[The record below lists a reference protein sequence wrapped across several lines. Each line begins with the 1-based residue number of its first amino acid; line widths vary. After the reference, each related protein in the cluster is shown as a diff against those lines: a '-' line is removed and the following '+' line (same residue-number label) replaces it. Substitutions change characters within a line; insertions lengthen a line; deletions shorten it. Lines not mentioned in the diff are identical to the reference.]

1 MSDFSI
7 IGNRTA
13 MIDAAAKTT
22 GAGKY
27 TDDLSVPGMLVGKIL
42 HSPYPHARIRRI
54 DTSRAEKCEGVVA
67 VVVGQDAPNPYGILP
82 VGHDE
87 YALAL
92 DKVRYVGD
100 NVACVVAVSESIA
113 ETALELIDVE
123 YEVLPAY
130 FDPEESMKAVTDLIH
145 DSKPGN
151 LEKDYHHVFGDPD
164 QGFAGADQIAEARF
178 IANEVT
184 HAAMEPHST
193 LASFEIDP
201 HTGKPGR
208 LTVWSSTQVPY
219 YLQHKLSL
227 VLEMPMAQIR
237 VIKPLVGGG
246 FGGKSEVIP
255 LEIIAAIAARKA
267 QAAVKITYTREEVFW
282 AHRGRPRTII
292 DLKTGVKKDGRIT
305 AVKARVVQDGGAY
318 CSYGVVTILYSGAL
332 LGALY
337 DIPNIQYDGYR
348 VLTNKPACGAMRGH
362 GTVNVRFAF
371 ESQLDE
377 LALAIGMDPA
387 EIRQR
392 NLLQPPCI
400 TVNGLRVQS
409 YGLPECIEKTV
420 DRSGWKQRKGKLPRG
435 RGLGIA
441 CSHYVSGA
449 ANSIIRSDMPHSTVN
464 IKIDRDGGVVVYTGA
479 SEIGQGSDTMT
490 AQIAAEVLGCSLP
503 RVRVIAADTDLTPID
518 IGSYSSRVTFM
529 AGNATLRA
537 ASEVKR
543 LIAAAAAKKM
553 GCAAE
558 DLIFRNDQVLRKNA
572 AASVGELADKSVRTT
587 QDEASVSG
595 RVEGQIL
602 RGSLQQKRKEEGPKE
617 KMSFEEAVV
626 AAIDFHGG
634 LTGTGSY
641 APPQEARGGKH
652 KGAGVGPSPAYSYS
666 AQVAEVSVDEETG
679 EVVVHK
685 VWAAHDCGRALNPV
699 SVEGQIIGSVWMGMG
714 QALTEEMVWKDGML
728 MNPGLLEYRS
738 PSSVESPEVEPIIV
752 ESVDPEGPFGAKECS
767 EGSLAATIPAIAN
780 AIYDAVGVRLRESPF
795 TPERVLSALRAKR
808 NARALN
814 LTKVLTRLLRHAS
827 ANTADRCASKV
838 RARNATRSIHR
849 GEKCRPPRAV
859 PIEPYKVQTAPAQNC
874 RRRNRVSRG
883 TFDACRAWQLARAGS
898 NSHPNHCRRHRF
910 NSIDAAETIRAGAR
924 SRSARNRSAA
934 RHPAAARRRRRNRGP
949 HHAPRHRA
957 LRLSAPALCGPHR
970 SSGDRGIARTAEH
983 GHHRR

>member
-1 MSDFSI
+1 MTNDFSI
-7 IGNRTA
+7 IGKRIA
-13 MIDAAAKTT
+13 MVDAAGKTT
-22 GAGKY
+22 GTGKY
-27 TDDLSVPGMLVGKIL
+27 TDDLSLPGMLVGKIL
-42 HSPYPHARIRRI
+42 HSPYPHARIKHI
-54 DTSRAEKCEGVVA
+54 DTSRAEKLDDVVA
-67 VVVGQDAPNPYGILP
+67 IATGIDAPNTYGILP

-100 NVACVVAVSESIA
+100 NLACVAAIDEPTA
-113 ETALELIDVE
+113 EKALELIEVE

-130 FDPEESMKAVTDLIH
+130 FDPEESMKAESDLIH
-145 DSKPGN
+145 ENKPHN
-151 LEKDYHHVFGDPD
+151 IEKDYHHVFGDPEK
-164 QGFAGADQIAEARF
+164 GFADADQIAEARF
-178 IANEVT
+178 LANEVT

-193 LASFEIDP
+193 LAAFEIDP
-201 HTGKPGR
+201 QSGQPGR

-227 VLEMPMAQIR
+227 VLEMPMSQIR

-267 QAAVKITYTREEVFW
+267 KAPVKITYTREEVFW

-292 DLKTGVKKDGRIT
+292 DLKTGVRNDGRIT
-305 AVKARVVQDGGAY
+305 AVTARVVQDGGAY

-377 LALAIGMDPA
+377 LAAKLALDPA
-387 EIRQR
+387 EIRRR
-392 NLLQPPCI
+392 NLLQPPCV
-400 TVNGLRVQS
+400 TVNSLRVRS
-409 YGLPECIEKTV
+409 YGLPECIEKV
-420 DRSGWKQRKGKLPRG
+420 VERSGWNQRKGKLPRG

-490 AQIAAEVLGCSLP
+490 AQIAAETLGCSLS
-503 RVRVIAADTDLTPID
+503 RVKVIAADTDLTPID

-537 ASEVKR
+537 AQEVKKQ
-543 LIAAAAAKKM
+543 IASAAARKM
-553 GCAAE
+553 NCAPE
-558 DLIFRNDQVLRKNA
+558 DLVFRDDYVGRKDVAGQGPFDFRSEQVRP
-572 AASVGELADKSVRTT
+572 T
-587 QDEASVSG
+587 QAEASVSG

-602 RGSLQQKRKEEGPKE
+602 RGSLQQKRKDEGPKDL
-617 KMSFEEAVV
+617 MTFEEAVV
-626 AAIDFHGG
+626 AAIDFHGA

-641 APPQEARGGKH
+641 APPPEARGGKH
-652 KGAGVGPSPAYSYS
+652 KGGGVGPSPAYSYS
-666 AQVAEVSVDEETG
+666 AQVAEVSVDEDTG
-679 EVVVHK
+679 AVTIHK

-738 PSSVESPEVEPIIV
+738 PSAVESPEVEPIVV
-752 ESVDPEGPFGAKECS
+752 ESIDPEGPFGAKECS

-780 AIYDAVGVRLRESPF
+780 AIYDAVGVRLHECPF
-795 TPERVLSALRAKR
+795 TPERVLAAVRAKK
-808 NARALN
+808 NQKKLN
-814 LTKVLTRLLRHAS
+814 LTEEVDPTRPDRFREHGGLLWFKGKGPVRHRL
-827 ANTADRCASKV
+827 DP
-838 RARNATRSIHR
+838 AR
-849 GEKCRPPRAV
+849 KAV
-859 PIEPYKVQTAPAQNC
+859 PTPA
-874 RRRNRVSRG
+874 G
-883 TFDACRAWQLARAGS
+883 GED
-898 NSHPNHCRRHRF
+898 
-910 NSIDAAETIRAGAR
+910 
-924 SRSARNRSAA
+924 
-934 RHPAAARRRRRNRGP
+934 
-949 HHAPRHRA
+949 
-957 LRLSAPALCGPHR
+957 
-970 SSGDRGIARTAEH
+970 
-983 GHHRR
+983 

>member
-1 MSDFSI
+1 MTTFSI
-7 IGNRTA
+7 IGRPIA
-13 MIDAAAKTT
+13 MIDAAGKTT

-27 TDDLSVPGMLVGKIL
+27 TDDLTVPGMLIGKIL
-42 HSPYPHARIRRI
+42 HSPHPHARIKRI
-54 DTSRAEKCEGVVA
+54 DATRAEQLEGVIA
-67 VVVGQDAPNPYGILP
+67 VITGKDAPNPYGILP

-87 YALAL
+87 HALAL

-100 NVACVVAVSESIA
+100 NVACVAAIDEATA
-113 ETALELIDVE
+113 EKAIELIEVE
-123 YEVLPAY
+123 YEILPAY
-130 FDPEESMKAVTDLIH
+130 FDPEESMKAERDLIH
-145 DSKPGN
+145 DNKPHN
-151 LEKDYHHVFGDPD
+151 IEKDYHHTFGDPD
-164 QGFAGADQIAEARF
+164 QGFADADHIAEARF

-193 LASFEIDP
+193 LASFELDSQ
-201 HTGKPGR
+201 TGKLGR

-227 VLEMPMAQIR
+227 VLDMPMSQIR

-267 QAAVKITYTREEVFW
+267 KAPVKITYTREEVFW

-292 DLKTGVKKDGRIT
+292 DLKTGVTNDGRIT
-305 AVKARVVQDGGAY
+305 AVKARVVQDGGGY

-377 LALAIGMDPA
+377 LALKIKMDPA
-387 EIRQR
+387 EIRRR
-392 NLLQPPCI
+392 NLLQRPCV

-409 YGLPECIEKTV
+409 YGLPECIEKV
-420 DRSGWKQRKGKLPRG
+420 VERSGWRDRAGKLPRG

-490 AQIAAEVLGCSLP
+490 AQIAAEVLGCSLA
-503 RVRVIAADTDLTPID
+503 RVKIIAADTDLTPID

-537 ASEVKR
+537 AQEVKKQ
-543 LIAAAAAKKM
+543 IAAAASKKM
-553 GCAAE
+553 NCSPD
-558 DLIFRNDQVLRKNA
+558 DLVFANDLVSKK
-572 AASVGELADKSVRTT
+572 GRTT
-587 QDEASVSG
+587 TNDRGGTGVLARPVPAFSAGTLLSESPSVSG
-595 RVEGQIL
+595 RVENQIL
-602 RGSLQQKRKEEGPKE
+602 RGSLQQKRKDDATPRD
-617 KMSFEEAVV
+617 SLTFEEAVV
-626 AAIDFHGG
+626 TAIDFHGA

-641 APPQEARGGKH
+641 APPPEARGGKH

-666 AQVAEVSVDEETG
+666 AQVAEVSVDEDTG
-679 EVVVHK
+679 EVTVHK

-714 QALTEEMVWKDGML
+714 QALTEEMIWKDGLL

-752 ESVDPEGPFGAKECS
+752 ESIDPEGPFGAKECS

-780 AIYDAVGVRLRESPF
+780 AIYDAVGVRLHECPF
-795 TPERVLSALRAKR
+795 TPERVLAALRAKK
-808 NARALN
+808 NAKVLN
-814 LTKVLTRLLRHAS
+814 LTEGV
-827 ANTADRCASKV
+827 D
-838 RARNATRSIHR
+838 
-849 GEKCRPPRAV
+849 
-859 PIEPYKVQTAPAQNC
+859 PIA
-874 RRRNRVSRG
+874 
-883 TFDACRAWQLARAGS
+883 
-898 NSHPNHCRRHRF
+898 PNHFREH
-910 NSIDAAETIRAGAR
+910 G
-924 SRSARNRSAA
+924 
-934 RHPAAARRRRRNRGP
+934 G
-949 HHAPRHRA
+949 
-957 LRLSAPALCGPHR
+957 ALCFKGKGPNRHELDASRENQFGR
-970 SSGDRGIARTAEH
+970 SE
-983 GHHRR
+983 

>member
-1 MSDFSI
+1 MTDFSI
-7 IGNRTA
+7 IGKPVA
-13 MIDAAAKTT
+13 MVDAAGKTT

-27 TDDLSVPGMLVGKIL
+27 TDDLSVSGMLVGKIL
-42 HSPYPHARIRRI
+42 HSPYPHARITRI
-54 DTSRAEKCEGVVA
+54 DTSRAEALEGVIA
-67 VVVGQDAPNPYGILP
+67 IATGKDAPKTYGILP

-87 YALAL
+87 TALAV
-92 DKVRYVGD
+92 DKVRYIGD
-100 NVACVVAVSESIA
+100 NVACIAAVDEA
-113 ETALELIDVE
+113 TADRALRLIEVE

-130 FDPEESMKAVTDLIH
+130 FDPEESMKAETHLIH
-145 DSKPGN
+145 DGKAHN
-151 LEKDYHHVFGDPD
+151 LEKDYHHVFGDPEKA
-164 QGFAGADQIAEARF
+164 FAEADYVEEGRF

-201 HTGKPGR
+201 HTGKAGR

-227 VLEMPMAQIR
+227 VLEMPMSQIR

-255 LEIIAAIAARKA
+255 LEIIAAVTARKA
-267 QAAVKITYTREEVFW
+267 KAPVKITYTREEVFW
-282 AHRGRPRTII
+282 AHRGRPRTLI
-292 DLKTGVKKDGRIT
+292 DMKTGVMRDGRIT

-377 LALAIGMDPA
+377 LSTKLGMDPA
-387 EIRQR
+387 EIRRR
-392 NLLQPPCI
+392 NLLKPPCI
-400 TVNGLRVQS
+400 TINGLRVQS
-409 YGLPECIEKTV
+409 YGLPECIGQVVK
-420 DRSGWKQRKGKLPRG
+420 RSGWDERKGKLDRG

-490 AQIAAEVLGCSLP
+490 AQIAAEVLGCSLG

-537 ASEVKR
+537 AEEVRKQ
-543 LIAAAAAKKM
+543 IASAAARKM
-553 GCAAE
+553 NCATE
-558 DLIFRNDQVLRKNA
+558 DLVFREDAVYKKDH
-572 AASVGELADKSVRTT
+572 GTEITRTA
-587 QDEASVSG
+587 QDSAASVSG

-602 RGSLQQKRKEEGPKE
+602 RGSLQQKRKEEGPKDW
-617 KMSFEEAVV
+617 MTFEEAVV
-626 AAIDFHGG
+626 AAIDFHGA

-641 APPQEARGGKH
+641 APPAEARGGKH
-652 KGAGVGPSPAYSYS
+652 KGGGVGPSPAYSYS
-666 AQVAEVSVDEETG
+666 AQVAEVTVDEDTG
-679 EVVVHK
+679 EVTVHK

-699 SVEGQIIGSVWMGMG
+699 SVEGQIIGSVWMGLG
-714 QALTEEMVWKDGML
+714 QALQEEMIWKDGLL

-738 PSSVESPEVEPIIV
+738 PSAVESPDVEPIIV

-767 EGSLAATIPAIAN
+767 EGSLAATIPAISN
-780 AIYDAVGVRLRESPF
+780 AIYDAVGIRLHEAPF
-795 TPERVLSALRAKR
+795 TPERVLAALRAKR
-808 NARALN
+808 NAKAIN
-814 LTKVLTRLLRHAS
+814 MTEGI
-827 ANTADRCASKV
+827 D
-838 RARNATRSIHR
+838 
-849 GEKCRPPRAV
+849 P
-859 PIEPYKVQTAPAQNC
+859 TAPT
-874 RRRNRVSRG
+874 RFREHGGSLWFRG
-883 TFDACRAWQLARAGS
+883 KG
-898 NSHPNHCRRHRF
+898 P
-910 NSIDAAETIRAGAR
+910 E
-924 SRSARNRSAA
+924 
-934 RHPAAARRRRRNRGP
+934 RHPLDPSRREVVTE
-949 HHAPRHRA
+949 
-957 LRLSAPALCGPHR
+957 
-970 SSGDRGIARTAEH
+970 SGGDD
-983 GHHRR
+983 

>member
-1 MSDFSI
+1 MTNDFSI
-7 IGNRTA
+7 IGKPIA
-13 MIDAAAKTT
+13 MVDAAGKTT

-27 TDDLSVPGMLVGKIL
+27 TDDLSVPGMLVGRIL
-42 HSPYPHARIRRI
+42 HSPFPHARIKRI
-54 DTSRAEKCEGVVA
+54 DTSRAEALEGVIA
-67 VVVGQDAPNPYGILP
+67 VVIGKDAPNPYGILP

-87 YALAL
+87 HALAL

-100 NVACVVAVSESIA
+100 NVACVAAIDEAIA
-113 ETALELIDVE
+113 DQALELIDVE

-130 FDPEESMKAVTDLIH
+130 FDPEESMKAETSLIH
-145 DSKPGN
+145 DNKPNN
-151 LEKDYHHVFGDPD
+151 LEKDYHHAFGDPD
-164 QGFAGADQIAEARF
+164 KGFAEADHVAEARF

-193 LASFEIDP
+193 LAAFDIDSQ
-201 HTGKPGR
+201 TGKPGR

-227 VLEMPMAQIR
+227 VLDMPMAQIR

-255 LEIIAAIAARKA
+255 LEIIAAIAAR
-267 QAAVKITYTREEVFW
+267 AARAPVKITYTREEVFW

-292 DLKTGVKKDGRIT
+292 DLKTGVKNDGRIT

-377 LALAIGMDPA
+377 LAAKLKIDTA
-387 EIRQR
+387 EIRRR
-392 NLLQPPCI
+392 NLLKPPCV

-409 YGLPECIEKTV
+409 YGLPQCIEKV
-420 DRSGWKQRKGKLPRG
+420 VERSGWKQRAGKLQRG

-490 AQIAAEVLGCSLP
+490 AQIAAETLGCSLG
-503 RVRVIAADTDLTPID
+503 RVKIIAADTDLTPID

-537 ASEVKR
+537 AAEVKKQIA
-543 LIAAAAAKKM
+543 LAAARKM
-553 GCAAE
+553 ACAPE
-558 DLIFRNDQVLRKNA
+558 DLIFRDDRIFKNVD
-572 AASVGELADKSVRTT
+572 VGAGVSPV
-587 QDEASVSG
+587 QPSASVSG

-602 RGSLQQKRKEEGPKE
+602 RGSLQQKRKDEGPKDQ
-617 KMSFEEAVV
+617 MTFEEAVV
-626 AAIDFHGG
+626 AAIDFHGA

-641 APPQEARGGKH
+641 APPPEARGGKH
-652 KGAGVGPSPAYSYS
+652 KGGGVGPSPAYSYS

-679 EVVVHK
+679 EVTVHK

-728 MNPGLLEYRS
+728 MNPGMLEYRS
-738 PSSVESPEVEPIIV
+738 PSSVESPEIEPIIV
-752 ESVDPEGPFGAKECS
+752 ESIDPEGPFGAKECS
-767 EGSLAATIPAIAN
+767 EGSLAATIPAISN
-780 AIYDAVGVRLRESPF
+780 AIYDAVGIRLHECPF
-795 TPERVLSALRAKR
+795 TPERVLSALRAQKGEKKI
-808 NARALN
+808 N
-814 LTKVLTRLLRHAS
+814 LTEGIDPTDPARCREHGGSLWFRGKGPERHPL
-827 ANTADRCASKV
+827 DP
-838 RARNATRSIHR
+838 AR
-849 GEKCRPPRAV
+849 
-859 PIEPYKVQTAPAQNC
+859 
-874 RRRNRVSRG
+874 
-883 TFDACRAWQLARAGS
+883 RAGM
-898 NSHPNHCRRHRF
+898 
-910 NSIDAAETIRAGAR
+910 
-924 SRSARNRSAA
+924 
-934 RHPAAARRRRRNRGP
+934 
-949 HHAPRHRA
+949 
-957 LRLSAPALCGPHR
+957 
-970 SSGDRGIARTAEH
+970 TAEQVK
-983 GHHRR
+983 R

>member
-1 MSDFSI
+1 MSNQFSV
-7 IGNRTA
+7 IGRPMA
-13 MIDAAAKTT
+13 MVDAAGKTT
-22 GAGKY
+22 GASKY
-27 TDDLSVPGMLVGKIL
+27 TDDLSLPGMLVGKIL
-42 HSPYPHARIRRI
+42 HSPYPHARIKDI
-54 DTSRAEKCEGVVA
+54 DVGRAEKLDGVVA
-67 VVVGQDAPNPYGILP
+67 IATGKDAPNTYGILP

-87 YALAL
+87 HALAL

-100 NVACVVAVSESIA
+100 NVACVAAIDEATA
-113 ETALELIDVE
+113 EKAIELIDVQ
-123 YEVLPAY
+123 YELLPAY
-130 FDPEESMKAVTDLIH
+130 FDPEESMKAESNLIH
-145 DSKPGN
+145 ENKAHN
-151 LEKDYHHVFGDPD
+151 LEKDYHHAFGDPEK
-164 QGFAGADQIAEARF
+164 GFAEADYIAEGRYL
-178 IANEVT
+178 ANEVT

-193 LASFEIDP
+193 LAAFDLDP
-201 HTGKPGR
+201 HTGKLGR

-227 VLEMPMAQIR
+227 VLEMPMSQIR

-267 QAAVKITYTREEVFW
+267 LAPVKITYTREEVFW

-292 DLKTGVKKDGRIT
+292 DLKTGVKNDGRIV

-377 LALAIGMDPA
+377 IAAHLKLDPV
-387 EIRQR
+387 EIRSR
-392 NLLQPPCI
+392 NLLKPPCVTI
-400 TVNGLRVQS
+400 NGLRVRS
-409 YGLPECIEKTV
+409 YGLPECIDKVVE
-420 DRSGWKQRKGKLPRG
+420 RSRWKERHGKLG
-435 RGLGIA
+435 RGHGLGTA

-490 AQIAAEVLGCSLP
+490 AQITAEVLGCSLS
-503 RVRVIAADTDLTPID
+503 RVKVVAADTDLTPID

-537 ASEVKR
+537 AEEVRKQ
-543 LIAAAAAKKM
+543 IASAAARTMNCPPDELTFREDRISQRSFAGEGARAAH
-553 GCAAE
+553 
-558 DLIFRNDQVLRKNA
+558 LQ
-572 AASVGELADKSVRTT
+572 
-587 QDEASVSG
+587 ASVSG

-602 RGSLQQKRKEEGPKE
+602 RGSLQQKRAEEGPKDS
-617 KMSFEEAVV
+617 MTFEEAVV
-626 AAIDFHGG
+626 AAIDFHGA

-641 APPQEARGGKH
+641 APPPEARGGKH

-679 EVVVHK
+679 EVTVHK

-714 QALTEEMVWKDGML
+714 QALTEEMIWKDGML

-738 PSSVESPEVEPIIV
+738 PSAVESPEVEPIIV
-752 ESVDPEGPFGAKECS
+752 ESIDPEGPFGAKECS

-780 AIYDAVGVRLRESPF
+780 AIYDAVGIRLRESPF
-795 TPERVLSALRAKR
+795 TPERVLAALRAKK
-808 NARALN
+808 NAKSLN
-814 LTKVLTRLLRHAS
+814 LTEGVDPTAPERLREHGGSLWFKGKGPLRHPMDPGRIATQS
-827 ANTADRCASKV
+827 TA
-838 RARNATRSIHR
+838 
-849 GEKCRPPRAV
+849 G
-859 PIEPYKVQTAPAQNC
+859 
-874 RRRNRVSRG
+874 
-883 TFDACRAWQLARAGS
+883 
-898 NSHPNHCRRHRF
+898 
-910 NSIDAAETIRAGAR
+910 
-924 SRSARNRSAA
+924 
-934 RHPAAARRRRRNRGP
+934 
-949 HHAPRHRA
+949 
-957 LRLSAPALCGPHR
+957 
-970 SSGDRGIARTAEH
+970 GDD
-983 GHHRR
+983 

>member
-1 MSDFSI
+1 
-7 IGNRTA
+7 
-13 MIDAAAKTT
+13 
-22 GAGKY
+22 
-27 TDDLSVPGMLVGKIL
+27 MLVGKIL
-42 HSPYPHARIRRI
+42 HSPYPHARIKSI
-54 DTSRAEKCEGVVA
+54 DTSRAEKLEGVVA
-67 VVVGQDAPNPYGILP
+67 VVIGKDAPKTYGILP

-87 YALAL
+87 YPLAL
-92 DKVRYVGD
+92 DRVRYVGD
-100 NVACVVAVSESIA
+100 NVACVVATTEAIA
-113 ETALELIDVE
+113 EKALELIDVD
-123 YEVLPAY
+123 YEVLRAY
-130 FDPEESMKAVTDLIH
+130 FDPEESMKAETDLIH
-145 DSKPGN
+145 DNKPHN

-164 QGFAGADQIAEARF
+164 KGFVEAEQIVEARF

-208 LTVWSSTQVPY
+208 LIVWSSTQVPY

-227 VLEMPMAQIR
+227 VLDMPMAQIR

-255 LEIIAAIAARKA
+255 LEIIAAVAARKA
-267 QAAVKITYTREEVFW
+267 QAPVKITYTREEVFW

-292 DLKTGVKKDGRIT
+292 DLKTGIKKDGRIT
-305 AVKARVVQDGGAY
+305 AVRARVVQDGGAY

-377 LALAIGMDPA
+377 LAAKIGMDPA

-420 DRSGWKQRKGKLPRG
+420 ERSGWKERKGKLPKG
-435 RGLGIA
+435 RGMGIA

-490 AQIAAEVLGCSLP
+490 AQIAAEALGCSLS

-537 ASEVKR
+537 AQEVKK

-553 GCAAE
+553 ACAPE
-558 DLIFRNDQVLRKNA
+558 DLIFREDLVARRNSHIVTA
-572 AASVGELADKSVRTT
+572 APGSLPRAESRGQAEQSSPAT
-587 QDEASVSG
+587 VSG
-595 RVEGQIL
+595 HVEGQIL
-602 RGSLQQKRKEEGPKE
+602 RGSLQQKRKDEGPKE
-617 KMSFEEAVV
+617 QMTFEEAVV
-626 AAIDFHGG
+626 AAIDFHGA

-641 APPQEARGGKH
+641 APPPEARGGKH

-679 EVVVHK
+679 EVTVHK
-685 VWAAHDCGRALNPV
+685 VWAAHDCGR
-699 SVEGQIIGSVWMGMG
+699 
-714 QALTEEMVWKDGML
+714 
-728 MNPGLLEYRS
+728 R
-738 PSSVESPEVEPIIV
+738 VES
-752 ESVDPEGPFGAKECS
+752 
-767 EGSLAATIPAIAN
+767 SLRGRAD
-780 AIYDAVGVRLRESPF
+780 YRLRLDGHGSG
-795 TPERVLSALRAKR
+795 THRRDGLER
-808 NARALN
+808 
-814 LTKVLTRLLRHAS
+814 RHAHES
-827 ANTADRCASKV
+827 RTARIPEPVGRRIACGRTDHCGKH
-838 RARNATRSIHR
+838 RS
-849 GEKCRPPRAV
+849 GRAV
-859 PIEPYKVQTAPAQNC
+859 RREGVQ
-874 RRRNRVSRG
+874 RRI
-883 TFDACRAWQLARAGS
+883 AG
-898 NSHPNHCRRHRF
+898 RH
-910 NSIDAAETIRAGAR
+910 DPGDCQC
-924 SRSARNRSAA
+924 
-934 RHPAAARRRRRNRGP
+934 HLRRRRRAAARMSL
-949 HHAPRHRA
+949 HAERVLAAIRA
-957 LRLSAPALCGPHR
+957 KKNAKVMNLTEGIDPTAPER
-970 SSGDRGIARTAEH
+970 FREH
-983 GHHRR
+983 GGSLWFKGKGPERHPLDPSRREVPARGAD

>member
-1 MSDFSI
+1 MNNGFSI
-7 IGNRTA
+7 IGKPTA
-13 MIDAAAKTT
+13 MVDAAEKTT
-22 GAGKY
+22 GSGKY
-27 TDDLSVPGMLVGKIL
+27 TDDLSVAGMLVGKIL

-54 DTSRAEKCEGVVA
+54 DTSRAEQLDGVVA
-67 VVVGQDAPNPYGILP
+67 VAIGQDAPNPFGILP

-87 YALAL
+87 YPLAL

-100 NVACVVAVSESIA
+100 NVACVVAVSEAVA
-113 ETALELIDVE
+113 EKALELIDVD
-123 YEVLPAY
+123 YQVLPAY
-130 FDPEESMKAVTDLIH
+130 FDPEESMKARADFIH
-145 DSKPGN
+145 ENKPNN
-151 LEKDYHHVFGDPD
+151 LEKDYHHVFGDPEK
-164 QGFAGADQIAEARF
+164 GFAEADQVAEARF
-178 IANEVT
+178 IAGEVT

-193 LASFEIDP
+193 LASFELDP
-201 HTGKPGR
+201 HTGELGR
-208 LTVWSSTQVPY
+208 LTVTSSTQVPY

-227 VLEMPMAQIR
+227 VLEMPMQQIR

-255 LEIIAAIAARKA
+255 LEIIAAVAARKA
-267 QAAVKITYTREEVFW
+267 KAPVKITYTREEVFW
-282 AHRGRPRTII
+282 AHRGRPRTIV
-292 DLKTGVKKDGRIT
+292 DLKTGIKDDGHIT

-377 LALAIGMDPA
+377 LAVKVGMDPA

-392 NLLQPPCI
+392 NLLKPPCI

-420 DRSGWKQRKGKLPRG
+420 ELSGWKQRKGKLPKG

-490 AQIAAEVLGCSLP
+490 AQIAAEMLGCSLN
-503 RVRVIAADTDLTPID
+503 RIRVIAADTDLTPID

-537 ASEVKR
+537 AEEVKKI
-543 LIAAAAAKKM
+543 IAAAAAKKM
-553 GCAAE
+553 NCAAE
-558 DLIFRNDQVLRKNA
+558 DLVFRNDVVFKKGHIQLPSKTNQLEEVEITG
-572 AASVGELADKSVRTT
+572 SG
-587 QDEASVSG
+587 ASVSG

-617 KMSFEEAVV
+617 WMTFEEAVV
-626 AAIDFHGG
+626 AAIDFHGA

-641 APPQEARGGKH
+641 APPPEARGGKH
-652 KGAGVGPSPAYSYS
+652 KGGGVGPSPAYSYS

-679 EVVVHK
+679 EVTVHK
-685 VWAAHDCGRALNPV
+685 IWAAHDCGRALNPV

-738 PSSVESPEVEPIIV
+738 PSSIESPEVEPIIV
-752 ESVDPEGPFGAKECS
+752 ESIDPEGPFGAKECS

-780 AIYDAVGVRLRESPF
+780 AIYDAVGVRLHESPF
-795 TPERVLSALRAKR
+795 TPERVLAALRAKKKSK
-808 NARALN
+808 ALN
-814 LTKVLTRLLRHAS
+814 LTEGIDPTSPTRFREHGGSLCFKNKGPRRHAL
-827 ANTADRCASKV
+827 D
-838 RARNATRSIHR
+838 
-849 GEKCRPPRAV
+849 P
-859 PIEPYKVQTAPAQNC
+859 
-874 RRRNRVSRG
+874 
-883 TFDACRAWQLARAGS
+883 
-898 NSHPNHCRRHRF
+898 
-910 NSIDAAETIRAGAR
+910 
-924 SRSARNRSAA
+924 
-934 RHPAAARRRRRNRGP
+934 ARRQ
-949 HHAPRHRA
+949 APFVPGGA
-957 LRLSAPALCGPHR
+957 
-970 SSGDRGIARTAEH
+970 D
-983 GHHRR
+983 

>member
-1 MSDFSI
+1 MTKDFSI
-7 IGNRTA
+7 IGKRIA
-13 MIDAAAKTT
+13 MVDAAGKTT

-27 TDDLSVPGMLVGKIL
+27 TDDLSLPGMLVGKIL
-42 HSPYPHARIRRI
+42 HSPYPHARIKRI
-54 DTSRAEKCEGVVA
+54 DTSRAEKLDGVIAVA
-67 VVVGQDAPNPYGILP
+67 TGKDAPNPYGILP

-87 YALAL
+87 HALAV

-100 NVACVVAVSESIA
+100 NVACVAALDEA
-113 ETALELIDVE
+113 TADCALGLIDVE
-123 YEVLPAY
+123 YELLPAY
-130 FDPEESMKAVTDLIH
+130 FDPEESMKAETDLIH
-145 DSKPGN
+145 DNKPHN
-151 LEKDYHHVFGDPD
+151 IEKDYHHVFGDPEK
-164 QGFAGADQIAEARF
+164 GFAEADHVAEARF

-193 LASFEIDP
+193 LAAFEIDSQ
-201 HTGKPGR
+201 TGKPGR

-227 VLEMPMAQIR
+227 VLEMPMSQIR

-255 LEIIAAIAARKA
+255 LELIAAIAARKA
-267 QAAVKITYTREEVFW
+267 GAPVKITYTREEVFW

-292 DLKTGVKKDGRIT
+292 DLKTGVKNDGRIT

-337 DIPNIQYDGYR
+337 DIANIQYDGYR

-377 LALAIGMDPA
+377 LAAKLNIDPA
-387 EIRQR
+387 EIRR
-392 NLLQPPCI
+392 LNFLQPPCVTI
-400 TVNGLRVQS
+400 NGLRVQS
-409 YGLPECIEKTV
+409 YGLPECIEKV
-420 DRSGWKQRKGKLPRG
+420 VERSSWRERKGKLPRG

-479 SEIGQGSDTMT
+479 AEIGQGSDTMT
-490 AQIAAEVLGCSLP
+490 AQIAAEVLGCSLS
-503 RVRVIAADTDLTPID
+503 RVKVVAADTDLTPID

-537 ASEVKR
+537 AEEVKKQ
-543 LIAAAAAKKM
+543 IAVAAAKKM
-553 GCAAE
+553 NCAVE
-558 DLIFRNDQVLRKNA
+558 QLISRDDSVYREYAHVEAGRRLAGRSKAPSPQGQ
-572 AASVGELADKSVRTT
+572 ASA
-587 QDEASVSG
+587 SG
-595 RVEGQIL
+595 RVEGQVL
-602 RGSLQQKRKEEGPKE
+602 RGSLQQTRNEEGPIDF
-617 KMSFEEAVV
+617 MSFEEAVV
-626 AAIDFHGG
+626 AAIDFHGA

-641 APPQEARGGKH
+641 APPPETRGGKF

-666 AQVAEVSVDEETG
+666 AQVAEVTVDEDTG
-679 EVVVHK
+679 EVTVHK

-714 QALTEEMVWKDGML
+714 QALTEEMIWKDGML

-752 ESVDPEGPFGAKECS
+752 ESIDPEGPFGAKECS

-780 AIYDAVGVRLRESPF
+780 ALYDAVGIRLREAPF
-795 TPERVLSALRAKR
+795 TPERVLAALRAKK
-808 NARALN
+808 NAKLLD
-814 LTKVLTRLLRHAS
+814 LTEGIDPTAPERFREHGGSLWFKGKGPERHAS
-827 ANTADRCASKV
+827 D
-838 RARNATRSIHR
+838 
-849 GEKCRPPRAV
+849 P
-859 PIEPYKVQTAPAQNC
+859 
-874 RRRNRVSRG
+874 
-883 TFDACRAWQLARAGS
+883 
-898 NSHPNHCRRHRF
+898 
-910 NSIDAAETIRAGAR
+910 
-924 SRSARNRSAA
+924 
-934 RHPAAARRRRRNRGP
+934 ARRTEQ
-949 HHAPRHRA
+949 A
-957 LRLSAPALCGPHR
+957 
-970 SSGDRGIARTAEH
+970 
-983 GHHRR
+983 

>member
-7 IGNRTA
+7 IGKRTT
-13 MIDAAAKTT
+13 MVDAAGKTT
-22 GAGKY
+22 GSGKY
-27 TDDLSVPGMLVGKIL
+27 TDDLSLPGMLIGKIL
-42 HSPYPHARIRRI
+42 HSPYPHARIKRI
-54 DTSRAEKCEGVVA
+54 DTARAETLDGVIA
-67 VVVGQDAPNPYGILP
+67 VVVGKDAPNPYGILP

-100 NVACVVAVSESIA
+100 NVACVVGTSEAIA
-113 ETALELIDVE
+113 EKALELVDVD
-123 YEVLPAY
+123 YEPLPAY
-130 FDPEESMKAVTDLIH
+130 FDPEESMKAESDLIH
-145 DSKPGN
+145 DSKPHN
-151 LEKDYHHVFGDPD
+151 LEKDYHHVFGDPEK
-164 QGFAGADQIAEARF
+164 GFAEADQVAEARF
-178 IANEVT
+178 ISNEVT

-193 LASFEIDP
+193 LASFELDS
-201 HTGKPGR
+201 HTGNLGR

-227 VLEMPMAQIR
+227 VLEMPMSQIR

-255 LEIIAAIAARKA
+255 VEIIAAIAARKA
-267 QAAVKITYTREEVFW
+267 QAPVKITYTREEVFW

-292 DLKTGVKKDGRIT
+292 DLKTGVTNDGRIT

-337 DIPNIQYDGYR
+337 DIRNIQYDGYR

-377 LALAIGMDPA
+377 LAAKIGMDPA

-392 NLLQPPCI
+392 NLLKPPCI

-409 YGLPECIEKTV
+409 YGLPECIEKV
-420 DRSGWKQRKGKLPRG
+420 VERSGWKQRKGKMPKS

-464 IKIDRDGGVVVYTGA
+464 LKIDRDGGVVVYTGA

-490 AQIAAEVLGCSLP
+490 AQIAAEVLGCSLS
-503 RVRVIAADTDLTPID
+503 RVKVIAADTDLTPID

-537 ASEVKR
+537 AQEVKAR
-543 LIAAAAAKKM
+543 IAAAAARKM
-553 GCAAE
+553 QCSAE
-558 DLIFRNDQVLRKNA
+558 ELIFRDDRVAKRQAIQGTCGDSRPRLPGRAEPGGVVTDQP
-572 AASVGELADKSVRTT
+572 
-587 QDEASVSG
+587 SVSG
-595 RVEGQIL
+595 HVEGQIL
-602 RGSLQQKRKEEGPKE
+602 RGSLQQKRAEQAPMGS
-617 KMSFEEAVV
+617 MTFEEAVV
-626 AAIDFHGG
+626 TAIDFHGA

-641 APPQEARGGKH
+641 APPAEARGGKF

-666 AQVAEVSVDEETG
+666 AQVAEVSVDDDTG
-679 EVVVHK
+679 EVAVHK
-685 VWAAHDCGRALNPV
+685 IWAAHDCGRALNPV
-699 SVEGQIIGSVWMGMG
+699 AVEGQIIGSVWMGMG

-738 PSSVESPEVEPIIV
+738 PSSIESPEVEAIIV

-767 EGSLAATIPAIAN
+767 EGSLAAAIPAIAN
-780 AIYDAVGVRLRESPF
+780 AIYDAVGIRLHESPF
-795 TPERVLSALRAKR
+795 TPERVLAALRAKR
-808 NARALN
+808 NSKTLN
-814 LTKVLTRLLRHAS
+814 LTEGIDPTS
-827 ANTADRCASKV
+827 PSKF
-838 RARNATRSIHR
+838 R
-849 GEKCRPPRAV
+849 
-859 PIEPYKVQTAPAQNC
+859 
-874 RRRNRVSRG
+874 
-883 TFDACRAWQLARAGS
+883 
-898 NSHPNHCRRHRF
+898 
-910 NSIDAAETIRAGAR
+910 
-924 SRSARNRSAA
+924 
-934 RHPAAARRRRRNRGP
+934 
-949 HHAPRHRA
+949 
-957 LRLSAPALCGPHR
+957 
-970 SSGDRGIARTAEH
+970 EH
-983 GHHRR
+983 GGALWFKGKGPVRHELDHSRQAPGGSVGGAD

>member
-1 MSDFSI
+1 MTDFSI
-7 IGNRTA
+7 IGKPTA
-13 MIDAAAKTT
+13 MIDAAEKTT
-22 GAGKY
+22 GGGKY
-27 TDDLSVPGMLVGKIL
+27 TDDLTVPGMLIGKIL
-42 HSPYPHARIRRI
+42 HSPYPHARINRI
-54 DTSRAEKCEGVVA
+54 DTARAEALDGVVA
-67 VVVGQDAPNPYGILP
+67 VVIGKDAPNPYGILP

-100 NVACVVAVSESIA
+100 NVACVVAVSEAVA
-113 ETALELIDVE
+113 ENAVELIDVE

-130 FDPEESMKAVTDLIH
+130 FDPEESMKAQTDLIH
-145 DSKPGN
+145 DNKLGN
-151 LEKDYHHVFGDPD
+151 LEKDYHHAFGDPD
-164 QGFAGADQIAEARF
+164 EGFADADHVAEARF

-193 LASFEIDP
+193 LASFELDP
-201 HTGKPGR
+201 HTGNLGR

-255 LEIIAAIAARKA
+255 LEIIAAVAARKA
-267 QAAVKITYTREEVFW
+267 QAPVKITYTREEVFW

-292 DLKTGVKKDGRIT
+292 DLKTGIKNDGRIT
-305 AVKARVVQDGGAY
+305 SVKARVVQDGGAY

-377 LALAIGMDPA
+377 LAAKIGMDPA

-392 NLLQPPCI
+392 NLLKPPCI

-420 DRSGWKQRKGKLPRG
+420 ERSGWKQRKGKLPKG

-490 AQIAAEVLGCSLP
+490 AQVAAEVLGCSLG

-537 ASEVKR
+537 AEDVKKR
-543 LIAAAAAKKM
+543 ISAAAATKM
-553 GCAAE
+553 NCAAE
-558 DLIFRNDQVLRKNA
+558 DLAFRDDLVFKKGSPQPVVNEDQAEVEMTEA
-572 AASVGELADKSVRTT
+572 G
-587 QDEASVSG
+587 ASVSG

-617 KMSFEEAVV
+617 WMTFEEAVV
-626 AAIDFHGG
+626 AAIDFHGT

-641 APPQEARGGKH
+641 APPPEARGGKH
-652 KGAGVGPSPAYSYS
+652 KGGGVGPSPAYSYS
-666 AQVAEVSVDEETG
+666 AQVAEVSVDEDTG
-679 EVVVHK
+679 EVTVHK

-728 MNPGLLEYRS
+728 MNAGLLEYRS

-752 ESVDPEGPFGAKECS
+752 ESIDPEGPFGAKECS
-767 EGSLAATIPAIAN
+767 EGSLAATIPAISN
-780 AIYDAVGVRLRESPF
+780 AIYDAVGVRLHESPF
-795 TPERVLSALRAKR
+795 TPERVLAALRAKR
-808 NARALN
+808 KDKALN
-814 LTKVLTRLLRHAS
+814 LTEGVDPTAPTRFREHGGSLCFKGKGPERHAL
-827 ANTADRCASKV
+827 DP
-838 RARNATRSIHR
+838 ARREA
-849 GEKCRPPRAV
+849 
-859 PIEPYKVQTAPAQNC
+859 
-874 RRRNRVSRG
+874 
-883 TFDACRAWQLARAGS
+883 
-898 NSHPNHCRRHRF
+898 
-910 NSIDAAETIRAGAR
+910 
-924 SRSARNRSAA
+924 
-934 RHPAAARRRRRNRGP
+934 PAAAG
-949 HHAPRHRA
+949 
-957 LRLSAPALCGPHR
+957 SA
-970 SSGDRGIARTAEH
+970 D
-983 GHHRR
+983 

>member
-1 MSDFSI
+1 MSSFSI
-7 IGNRTA
+7 IGKPTA
-13 MIDAAAKTT
+13 MIDAAEKTT
-22 GAGKY
+22 GGGKY
-27 TDDLSVPGMLVGKIL
+27 TDDLSVPGTLVGKIL
-42 HSPYPHARIRRI
+42 HSPYPHARIKGI
-54 DTSRAEKCEGVVA
+54 DITHAEKLDGVVA
-67 VVVGQDAPNPYGILP
+67 VVVGKDAPNPYGILP

-87 YALAL
+87 HALAL

-100 NVACVVAVSESIA
+100 NVACVVAISEAVA
-113 ETALELIDVE
+113 EKALELIDVE
-123 YEVLPAY
+123 YELLPAY
-130 FDPEESMKAVTDLIH
+130 FDPEESMKAETDLIH
-145 DSKPGN
+145 DNKPGN
-151 LEKDYHHVFGDPD
+151 LEKDYHHAFGDPD
-164 QGFAGADQIAEARF
+164 KGFAEADHVAEARF

-184 HAAMEPHST
+184 HAAMEPHCT
-193 LASFEIDP
+193 LASFELDP
-201 HTGKPGR
+201 HTGEMGR

-255 LEIIAAIAARKA
+255 LEIIAAVAARKA
-267 QAAVKITYTREEVFW
+267 QAPVKITYTREEVFW

-292 DLKTGVKKDGRIT
+292 DLKTGIKNDGRIT

-337 DIPNIQYDGYR
+337 DIPHIQYDGYR

-377 LALAIGMDPA
+377 LAATIGMDSA

-392 NLLQPPCI
+392 NLLKPPCI

-420 DRSGWKQRKGKLPRG
+420 ERSGWKQRKGKLPKG

-490 AQIAAEVLGCSLP
+490 AQVAAEVLGCSLP

-537 ASEVKR
+537 AEDVKKR
-543 LIAAAAAKKM
+543 IAAAAAKKM
-553 GCAAE
+553 NCAAE
-558 DLIFRNDQVLRKNA
+558 DLMFRDDAIRRK
-572 AASVGELADKSVRTT
+572 SLAGTG
-587 QDEASVSG
+587 QDESEQTLRGPDGRGRPSPQGSLSPPNSEQPQTTEQASVSG

-602 RGSLQQKRKEEGPKE
+602 RGSLQQKRKDEGPKE
-617 KMSFEEAVV
+617 WMTFEEAVV
-626 AAIDFHGG
+626 AAIDFHGA

-641 APPQEARGGKH
+641 APPQEARGGRH
-652 KGAGVGPSPAYSYS
+652 KGGGVGPSPAYSYS
-666 AQVAEVSVDEETG
+666 AQVAEVSVDEDTG
-679 EVVVHK
+679 EVTVHK

-699 SVEGQIIGSVWMGMG
+699 AVEGQIIGSVWMGMG

-728 MNPGLLEYRS
+728 MNAGMLEYRS

-752 ESVDPEGPFGAKECS
+752 ESIDPEGPFGAKECS
-767 EGSLAATIPAIAN
+767 EGSLAATIPAISN
-780 AIYDAVGVRLRESPF
+780 AIYDAVGVRLHESPF
-795 TPERVLSALRAKR
+795 TPERVLAALRAKR
-808 NARALN
+808 HHKVLN
-814 LTKVLTRLLRHAS
+814 LTEGV
-827 ANTADRCASKV
+827 D
-838 RARNATRSIHR
+838 
-849 GEKCRPPRAV
+849 P
-859 PIEPYKVQTAPAQNC
+859 TAPA
-874 RRRNRVSRG
+874 RFREHG
-883 TFDACRAWQLARAGS
+883 GS
-898 NSHPNHCRRHRF
+898 LCFKGKGPERHAL
-910 NSIDAAETIRAGAR
+910 D
-924 SRSARNRSAA
+924 
-934 RHPAAARRRRRNRGP
+934 PARRE
-949 HHAPRHRA
+949 APPVA
-957 LRLSAPALCGPHR
+957 GGA
-970 SSGDRGIARTAEH
+970 D
-983 GHHRR
+983 

>member
-1 MSDFSI
+1 MTEFSI
-7 IGNRTA
+7 IGKPIA
-13 MIDAAAKTT
+13 MIDAAGKTT

-27 TDDLSVPGMLVGKIL
+27 TDDLSVAGMLYGKIL
-42 HSPYPHARIRRI
+42 HSPHPHARIKSI
-54 DTSRAEKCEGVVA
+54 NTSRAEKLEGVVA
-67 VVVGQDAPNPYGILP
+67 VVTGKDAPNPFGILP

-87 YALAL
+87 HALAL

-100 NVACVVAVSESIA
+100 NVACVAAVSEAIA
-113 ETALELIDVE
+113 EKALELIEVE
-123 YEVLPAY
+123 YELLPAY
-130 FDPEESMKAVTDLIH
+130 FDPEESMKAERDLIH
-145 DSKPGN
+145 DNKPN
-151 LEKDYHHVFGDPD
+151 NVEKDYHHVFGDPD
-164 QGFAGADQIAEARF
+164 KAFAEADYIAEGRF
-178 IANEVT
+178 LANEVT

-193 LASFEIDP
+193 LASFELDP
-201 HTGKPGR
+201 HTGELGR

-227 VLEMPMAQIR
+227 VLEMPMSQIR

-255 LEIIAAIAARKA
+255 VEIIAGIAAR
-267 QAAVKITYTREEVFW
+267 AARKPVKITYTREEVFW

-305 AVKARVVQDGGAY
+305 AVNARVVQDGGGY

-377 LALAIGMDPA
+377 IASKLNIDSA
-387 EIRQR
+387 EIRRR
-392 NLLQPPCI
+392 NLLQPPCVTI
-400 TVNGLRVQS
+400 NGLRVLS
-409 YGLPECIEKTV
+409 YGLPECIDQIVT
-420 DRSGWKQRKGKLPRG
+420 RSKWDERKGKLGKG

-464 IKIDRDGGVVVYTGA
+464 IKIDRDGGVVIYTGA
-479 SEIGQGSDTMT
+479 SDIGQGSDTMV
-490 AQIAAEVLGCSLP
+490 AQIAAETLGCSLN

-529 AGNATLRA
+529 NGNATLRA
-537 ASEVKR
+537 AGEVKKQ
-543 LIAAAAAKKM
+543 IAAAAAKKM
-553 GCAAE
+553 NCGADE
-558 DLIFRNDQVLRKNA
+558 LIFRGDAVNKRKNA
-572 AASVGELADKSVRTT
+572 GGGPFDSRSGQVRAT
-587 QDEASVSG
+587 QAQSQPTVAG

-602 RGSLQQKRKEEGPKE
+602 RGSLQQKRKDEGPKDS
-617 KMSFEEAVV
+617 MTFEEAVV
-626 AAIDFHGG
+626 AAIDFHGA

-641 APPQEARGGKH
+641 APPPEARGGKH
-652 KGAGVGPSPAYSYS
+652 KGGGVGPSPAYSYS
-666 AQVAEVSVDEETG
+666 AQVAEVSVDEDTG
-679 EVVVHK
+679 EVTVHK

-714 QALTEEMVWKDGML
+714 QALTEEMVWKDGLL

-752 ESVDPEGPFGAKECS
+752 ESIDPEGPFGAKECS

-780 AIYDAVGVRLRESPF
+780 AIYDAVGIRLHESPF
-795 TPERVLSALRAKR
+795 TPERVLSALRAKK
-808 NARALN
+808 NAKPLN
-814 LTKVLTRLLRHAS
+814 LTEGV
-827 ANTADRCASKV
+827 D
-838 RARNATRSIHR
+838 
-849 GEKCRPPRAV
+849 P
-859 PIEPYKVQTAPAQNC
+859 TAPTKF
-874 RRRNRVSRG
+874 R
-883 TFDACRAWQLARAGS
+883 
-898 NSHPNHCRRHRF
+898 
-910 NSIDAAETIRAGAR
+910 
-924 SRSARNRSAA
+924 
-934 RHPAAARRRRRNRGP
+934 
-949 HHAPRHRA
+949 
-957 LRLSAPALCGPHR
+957 
-970 SSGDRGIARTAEH
+970 EH
-983 GHHRR
+983 GGALWFKGKGPERHELDPSRQPAHPGGAD